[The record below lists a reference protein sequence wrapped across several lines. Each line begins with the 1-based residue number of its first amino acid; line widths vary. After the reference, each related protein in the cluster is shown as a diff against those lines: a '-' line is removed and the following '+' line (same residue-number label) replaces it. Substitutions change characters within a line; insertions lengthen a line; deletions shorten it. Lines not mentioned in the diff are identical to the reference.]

1 LLSFVASRPLSFL
14 PSFFS
19 SVMSFFAVLSS
30 PSSYLFDSIELRPSG
45 LMLKACG
52 CNSGSVAHH
61 LARKHID
68 VISVQRRT
76 PWLLFLVSVALLV
89 GGGYMHAS
97 VTADKYERNYATMQ
111 GIGTALMVLGVL
123 LLLSALITACTSTL
137 MIRTSSG
144 GSFIRT
150 SCTRPDEQEKLLAW
164 LYGGEDVG
172 AGARGGMVPLRPMN
186 SQSQQVQQQQQ
197 DSGVPYASVVPA
209 SQPPTFAY
217 ASGPG
222 PSAYALP
229 QQQQQQ
235 SPPSHAQYPG
245 QAEAY
250 ARMS

>member
-1 LLSFVASRPLSFL
+1 MSFL
-14 PSFFS
+14 
-19 SVMSFFAVLSS
+19 VLLS
-30 PSSYLFDSIELRPSG
+30 PSSYPFDSIELRPSG

-76 PWLLFLVSVALLV
+76 PWLLFLVSLTLLG
-89 GGGYMHAS
+89 GGGYMYSTVNSEYHNYTTLQGSAIAS
-97 VTADKYERNYATMQ
+97 
-111 GIGTALMVLGVL
+111 IILGAPL
-123 LLLSALITACTSTL
+123 LLMSLLSSCTTTM

-144 GSFIRT
+144 GSFFRT

-164 LYGGEDVG
+164 LYGGEDG
-172 AGARGGMVPLRPMN
+172 ASRE
-186 SQSQQVQQQQQ
+186 
-197 DSGVPYASVVPA
+197 VVPA
-209 SQPPTFAY
+209 PQGQPPATFAY

-222 PSAYALP
+222 PAAYAAVAAQQPSAY
-229 QQQQQQ
+229 
-235 SPPSHAQYPG
+235 AQYPG